1 MSIASAEHLNKLR
14 NAQLLPSSWY
24 TLSVLQQMDS
34 STFQAAVSA
43 GKIHPEMTRADAEA
57 LLPPKPLAALAAY
70 ARQAKDTDMITWA
83 TELKVRAERRA
94 GELLK
99 TMPKN
104 VGANGSKFT
113 GSKKEPVKD
122 LTPTLKQQGISKK
135 DSMRWQQLAAVPEEQ
150 FEAAIATRKSIG
162 GSLST
167 AALLSEIPRLRRAP
181 DGLTCDRQVHPM
193 RARCYTALRSSGC
206 SLALASRRCPN
217 SLAIFIN
224 SPSWFRTQNS

>member
-1 MSIASAEHLNKLR
+1 MVEQELPFSRQTAWRYMSIASAEHLNKLR

-43 GKIHPEMTRADAEA
+43 GKIHPEMTRAEAEA
-57 LLPPKPLAALAAY
+57 LLPPKPLA
-70 ARQAKDTDMITWA
+70 
-83 TELKVRAERRA
+83 
-94 GELLK
+94 
-99 TMPKN
+99 
-104 VGANGSKFT
+104 
-113 GSKKEPVKD
+113 PVD
-122 LTPTLKQQGISKK
+122 
-135 DSMRWQQLAAVPEEQ
+135 E
-150 FEAAIATRKSIG
+150 
-162 GSLST
+162 GSL
-167 AALLSEIPRLRRAP
+167 LVEMNRLRRAP

-217 SLAIFIN
+217 SLAIFIH